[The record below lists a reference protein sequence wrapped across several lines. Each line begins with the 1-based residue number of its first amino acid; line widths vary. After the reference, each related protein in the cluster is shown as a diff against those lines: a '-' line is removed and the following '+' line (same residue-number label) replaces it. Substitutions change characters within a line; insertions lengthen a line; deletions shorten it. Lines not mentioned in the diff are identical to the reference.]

1 LRRQWYRRA
10 LLEEDPDGPGERSG
24 ATKRDLGQPLS
35 GQCSPQA
42 VKASSGLSS
51 SMSSVGPPTPEFG
64 KSTRQKCLRP
74 GSAPGFKKQLQPSRI
89 NAVSNL
95 QSFPKQDVT
104 GSSTVSD
111 SKPFAFVHLRS
122 PFHRMVRIVH
132 CSRCPVDSTDDFV
145 KRHWFASSPCPSSSA
160 RRLPSS
166 HNQMRVV
173 TTRPWHKRR
182 RTCLPAKSRFP
193 QIRRLP
199 GRRDILLSCI
209 HTPAAQRRDIL
220 AVGTVTKY
228 RGWQSHWCVP
238 GPTAS
243 PQ

>member
-1 LRRQWYRRA
+1 MQSA
-10 LLEEDPDGPGERSG
+10 GCE
-24 ATKRDLGQPLS
+24 AT
-35 GQCSPQA
+35 
-42 VKASSGLSS
+42 SGLSL
-51 SMSSVGPPTPEFG
+51 MSSVGLPTPEFG

-199 GRRDILLSCI
+199 GSRDILLSCI